1 MLEDAIELYTVI
13 MALGCGGL
21 DQGMVNLEPGEPG
34 LGEANQHKHT
44 EQPGPL
50 SPSAREEGACRR
62 PEGLE
67 LPVDSFA
74 KVHKPRLNF
83 G

>member
-1 MLEDAIELYTVI
+1 
-13 MALGCGGL
+13 
-21 DQGMVNLEPGEPG
+21 MVNLELGEPG

-50 SPSAREEGACRR
+50 GPSAREEGTRR
-62 PEGLE
+62 WPEGLE
-67 LPVDSFA
+67 PPVDSFA